1 MGCGLG
7 WAVRGSVHS
16 CCLAGKY
23 MADAWTGRIESG
35 RANAGGAVS
44 AVCRSACVRA
54 GPDGSRPWRRPDSAG
69 AGNGAAGLSEE
80 ARRLLLR
87 PFSGTFATLPRPWP
101 QVFSRARRSM
111 YCPFCQHADTR
122 VIDSRVSEDGATIR
136 RRRECEACNERF
148 STLETVELKLPAIVK
163 NDGTREAFDQRK
175 VRAGFDRALQKRAVP
190 EEKIEAAVRAV
201 VHQLRISGEREV
213 PSIKVGE
220 FVMNELR
227 KLDHVGYVRFASVYR
242 SFEDVAD
249 FREEIEKLERELP
262 SSTEQL
268 QLLGDVIALTKKKKG

>member
-1 MGCGLG
+1 
-7 WAVRGSVHS
+7 
-16 CCLAGKY
+16 
-23 MADAWTGRIESG
+23 
-35 RANAGGAVS
+35 
-44 AVCRSACVRA
+44 
-54 GPDGSRPWRRPDSAG
+54 
-69 AGNGAAGLSEE
+69 
-80 ARRLLLR
+80 
-87 PFSGTFATLPRPWP
+87 
-101 QVFSRARRSM
+101 M

-136 RRRECEACNERF
+136 RRRECEACSERF
-148 STLETVELKLPAIVK
+148 STLETIELKLPAIVK
-163 NDGTREAFDQRK
+163 SDGSREQFDARK
-175 VRAGFDRALQKRAVP
+175 LRVVFDRALQKRPVP
-190 EEKIEAAVRAV
+190 EDKIELAVRAV
-201 VHQLRISGEREV
+201 MQQLRMCGEREI

-227 KLDHVGYVRFASVYR
+227 KLDHVAYVRFASVYR

>member
-1 MGCGLG
+1 M
-7 WAVRGSVHS
+7 
-16 CCLAGKY
+16 
-23 MADAWTGRIESG
+23 
-35 RANAGGAVS
+35 
-44 AVCRSACVRA
+44 
-54 GPDGSRPWRRPDSAG
+54 
-69 AGNGAAGLSEE
+69 
-80 ARRLLLR
+80 
-87 PFSGTFATLPRPWP
+87 
-101 QVFSRARRSM
+101 
-111 YCPFCQHADTR
+111 
-122 VIDSRVSEDGATIR
+122 
-136 RRRECEACNERF
+136 
-148 STLETVELKLPAIVK
+148 
-163 NDGTREAFDQRK
+163 
-175 VRAGFDRALQKRAVP
+175 P

-262 SSTEQL
+262 ASTEQL